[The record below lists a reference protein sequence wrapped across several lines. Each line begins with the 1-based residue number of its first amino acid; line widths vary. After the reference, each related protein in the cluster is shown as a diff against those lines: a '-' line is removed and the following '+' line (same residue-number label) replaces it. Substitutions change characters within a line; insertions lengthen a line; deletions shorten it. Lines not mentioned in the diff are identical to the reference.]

1 MKPSRRVRVTSP
13 QTRIALARRH
23 RPGQHLLPLPA
34 PADVAGA
41 RAAFRR
47 QRRLALATMSGLAAT
62 VLGMSGLVAVLPT
75 LDHVGVAGV
84 PLSWLLAGVAP
95 YPLLLALAV
104 LHVRR
109 AERAEDAERAEG
121 GLAVDE
127 RRDGR

>member
-1 MKPSRRVRVTSP
+1 MRPSRRVRVTSP

-47 QRRLALATMSGLAAT
+47 QRRIALATMAGLAL
-62 VLGMSGLVAVLPT
+62 VVFGMSGLVAALPE

-84 PLSWLLAGVAP
+84 PLSWLLAGAVA
-95 YPLLLALAV
+95 YPLLLTLAV
-104 LHVRR
+104 LHVLR
-109 AERAEDAERAEG
+109 AERAEQGHG
-121 GLAVDE
+121 GPPANE
-127 RRDGR
+127 RRGSG